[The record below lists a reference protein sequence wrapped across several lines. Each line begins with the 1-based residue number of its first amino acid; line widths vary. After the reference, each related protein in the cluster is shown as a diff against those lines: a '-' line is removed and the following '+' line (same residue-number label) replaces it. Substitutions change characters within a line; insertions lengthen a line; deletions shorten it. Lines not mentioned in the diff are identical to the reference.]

1 MLTSNIIK
9 HLKQQNWGAA
19 IIDFIVVVSGIFVAI
34 QVNSWNDGLV
44 NKQKEKVILEQL
56 YSDFSSNVESISSMA
71 TFHQN
76 KAEEL
81 DYVIDMVATDNIDS
95 ASDRAR
101 NALMS
106 MFQMPPIS
114 ASMGTYKSLIATG
127 DIGLIQDQQLKTLLI
142 DLESHLE
149 SEKSMLAYFRQ
160 MNDLEM
166 NYVRGLV
173 SVQPNH
179 DNSGTFINVDFER
192 FNTDKNLLTVVANQ
206 ERSHLIFSRI
216 RGGVAQKFDK
226 VKSYIGKQL
235 NKVEG

>member
-1 MLTSNIIK
+1 MLTSNVIK

-56 YSDFSSNVESISSMA
+56 YNDFSKNVESISSMA
-71 TFHQN
+71 TFHKN
-76 KAEEL
+76 KAKDL
-81 DYVIDMVATDNIDS
+81 DYVIDMVATGNISS
-95 ASDRAR
+95 ASDRAN

-149 SEKSMLAYFRQ
+149 SEKSMLDYFRQ

-192 FNTDKNLLTVVANQ
+192 FNTDKNLLTIVANQ
-206 ERSHLIFSRI
+206 ERSHLVFSRI
-216 RGGVAQKFDK
+216 RGGVAQKFED
-226 VKSYIGKQL
+226 VKIHINQIL
-235 NKVEG
+235 NKE